1 MKYVAGILLL
11 AASTHSL
18 CGQRYSLSEG
28 TVLEA
33 SETTLRNGVLVHV
46 AQVDGGGG
54 VVERTFKLEEVVR
67 LDWPEPGGLGEA
79 RRLLAAREPSAA
91 LLVLEPILKQFAPF
105 AKIAGSWWPTIARLR
120 LQVLQE
126 SGVVAKIE
134 QAARELAAL
143 STEPEAVGEAKLAL
157 TELEV
162 RAGRA
167 RLAEAML
174 ESILSDPV
182 PAAVRARA
190 WLLRGDI
197 AMADKR
203 YEAAVEAYLRIP
215 VFHGAYDHLVP
226 AALLAGERAFRA
238 WGDVAQAERLAG
250 ERARREVPVETGSA
264 ITAVPPPESL

>member
-1 MKYVAGILLL
+1 MA
-11 AASTHSL
+11 
-18 CGQRYSLSEG
+18 E
-28 TVLEA
+28 
-33 SETTLRNGVLVHV
+33 
-46 AQVDGGGG
+46 
-54 VVERTFKLEEVVR
+54 
-67 LDWPEPGGLGEA
+67 
-79 RRLLAAREPSAA
+79 REPAAA
-91 LLVLEPILKQFAPF
+91 LLVLNPILKRFAPF
-105 AKIAGSWWPTIARLR
+105 ATTAGSWWPTIARLR
-120 LQVLQE
+120 LQVLQQG
-126 SGVVAKIE
+126 GVVATIE

-174 ESILSDPV
+174 ESILSSPV

-215 VFHGAYDHLVP
+215 VFHGAYDELVP
-226 AALLAGERAFRA
+226 AALLAGERAFLA
-238 WGDVAQAERLAG
+238 WGDVAQAERLARD
-250 ERARREVPVETGSA
+250 RARREAPVEMNSA
-264 ITAVPPPESL
+264 PSTHRPPDFP